1 MATLRH
7 QPEQSRCDVYNGTRG
22 PLPRVPF
29 CTIAKD
35 ILGPRFAV
43 SVALLGDRRSR
54 ALNLEFRKKSYVPNV
69 LSFQTGKTTG
79 EIILNPRKAR
89 QEAKQYG
96 HTEREHLLYLFVH
109 ACLHL
114 KGHDHSTRMD
124 ALEQKYFQKHLKD
137 S

>member
-7 QPEQSRCDVYNGTRG
+7 VPEQSMCDVYNGTRG

-29 CTIAKD
+29 CVIAKD
-35 ILGPRFAV
+35 ILGPHFAV

-54 ALNLEFRKKSYVPNV
+54 ALNQEFRKKSYVPNV

-79 EIILNPRKAR
+79 EIILNPSKAR
-89 QEAKQYG
+89 REATQYG
-96 HTEREHLLYLFVH
+96 HTEREHLMFLFIH

-114 KGHDHSTRMD
+114 KGHDHSDHMD
-124 ALEQKYFQKHLKD
+124 ALEQKFLRKYLKD
-137 S
+137 A